1 MNEASALPA
10 DERPARPAP
19 WALQVGEAGL
29 NAPSLCACC
38 LGTASRTA
46 HVAASGGPSV
56 IVHYCGPCHAHG
68 SAART
73 RALAA
78 TLASLALGL
87 GVAALLLISWG
98 SFAVPLQVLLT
109 VASGTVPY
117 LVLLVRFRPE
127 PGHSARG
134 PAVWWR
140 TRRDG
145 KGHELVATNERWAR
159 LVASEHSLEVH
170 EATGARPPL
179 PGWLALPLL
188 LLASSTPLAV
198 HALSCHVRVL
208 NRTEEPASVLV
219 DGRLRGVVPPTSAE
233 SQRAGLALSLVAGER
248 QLTLVSRSG
257 RVLADVQAGLR
268 PGIDH
273 LLAVSSAP
281 VCFWLERS
289 SYGRAA
295 AEPSSA
301 GPPREALLGQGP
313 LWALPYPVDSWFGP
327 NPEPSSSDQLSS
339 GGERVALRQG
349 RCAVGTGE
357 PPIILPP
364 P

>member
-1 MNEASALPA
+1 VNEASALPA
-10 DERPARPAP
+10 DERPAQAAP
-19 WALQVGEAGL
+19 LAILVGEAGL
-29 NAPSLCACC
+29 HAPSLCACC
-38 LGTASRTA
+38 LGTANRTA
-46 HVAASGGPSV
+46 HVSAPGGPSV
-56 IVHYCGPCHAHG
+56 IVHYCGPCQAHA
-68 SAART
+68 SATRT

-78 TLASLALGL
+78 ALASSALGL

-98 SFAVPLQVLLT
+98 SFAVALQVLLT
-109 VASGTVPY
+109 VAIGLVP
-117 LVLLVRFRPE
+117 LLLLLVRFRPE
-127 PGHSARG
+127 PGHSTRG
-134 PAVWWR
+134 SAVWWR
-140 TRRDG
+140 KSSAG
-145 KGHELVATNERWAR
+145 KHFELVATNERWAR
-159 LVASEHSLEVH
+159 LVAAEHSLAVQ
-170 EATGARPPL
+170 EAPGARPPL

-208 NRTEEPASVLV
+208 NRTEEPTSVLV

-233 SQRAGLALSLVAGER
+233 SPRAGLALSLVAGER

-268 PGIDH
+268 PGVDH
-273 LLAVSSAP
+273 LFAVSSSP

-301 GPPREALLGQGP
+301 SPPREALLGQGP

-327 NPEPSSSDQLSS
+327 NPEPSSGDLLSS

-349 RCAVGTGE
+349 RCAVGTEE
-357 PPIILPP
+357 PAIILPP